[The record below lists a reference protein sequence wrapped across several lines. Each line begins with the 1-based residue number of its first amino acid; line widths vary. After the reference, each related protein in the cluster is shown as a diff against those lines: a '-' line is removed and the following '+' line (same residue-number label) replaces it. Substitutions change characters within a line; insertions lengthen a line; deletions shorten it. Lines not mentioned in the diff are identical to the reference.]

1 MSGKKNEAEHRNFNI
16 TRLDS
21 KGRITVPFHIRE
33 YMGIKDGSEFLIINN
48 ENKEM
53 RVFPLLKG
61 KIAYLKLVISD
72 KPGSL
77 SKVLNS
83 ITKYDLD
90 ILTSTSKSLERGKS
104 AEWTAIVDISMCKNI
119 KRLEQELSEL
129 TNIVKK
135 IDVSVE

>member
-1 MSGKKNEAEHRNFNI
+1 MGGKRKEANQNFNI

-48 ENKEM
+48 ENKEI

-61 KIAYLKLVISD
+61 KIAHLKIVISD
-72 KPGSL
+72 RPGSL
-77 SKVLNS
+77 SKILNLVA
-83 ITKYDLD
+83 KNNLD
-90 ILTSTSKSLERGKS
+90 ILTSTSKSIERGKT

-119 KRLEQELSEL
+119 KRVEQELSEL
-129 TNIVKK
+129 TNFVKK
-135 IDVSVE
+135 FEVDIE